1 MNFIHSG
8 GFRLHSCRNA
18 VIPVDSCGFRS
29 HSCGFLWIP
38 VDSTGISS
46 FLQECKGHE
55 EVVLSTVV
63 MPAVLSTAVIISL
76 M

>member
-18 VIPVDSCGFRS
+18 VIPVDSGP
-29 HSCGFLWIP
+29 IP
-38 VDSTGISS
+38 VDSCLIPVDSCGFHRNLVI
-46 FLQECKGHE
+46 
-55 EVVLSTVV
+55 
-63 MPAVLSTAVIISL
+63 PAG